1 MGKPGD
7 GKESHPIAKHLFISL
22 TKKRKTINKFT
33 SLVILIIFI

>member
-22 TKKRKTINKFT
+22 TKKKKNHK
-33 SLVILIIFI
+33 